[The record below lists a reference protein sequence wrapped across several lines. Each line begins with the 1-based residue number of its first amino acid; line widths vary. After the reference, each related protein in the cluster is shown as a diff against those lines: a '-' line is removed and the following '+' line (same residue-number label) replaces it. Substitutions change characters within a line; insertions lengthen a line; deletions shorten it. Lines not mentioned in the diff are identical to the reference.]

1 MNEISN
7 YRAEVIER
15 SINIEWIINGIIS
28 QHYFK
33 HVNTN
38 FLFEVLYDQNITF
51 ALKRNILEKILQSL
65 NHQNQQKI
73 HELNRLNSIRNYFA
87 HCNQEIYTIKSNE
100 SFVPDPKKPEN
111 PIDFKKLYEEFM
123 SIAKQVEYWLF
134 DEYKGMGG
142 IFSQTK
148 DGL

>member
-1 MNEISN
+1 MNEISK

-15 SINIEWIINGIIS
+15 AINIEWIINAIIS

-33 HVNTN
+33 YVNIN

-51 ALKRNILEKILQSL
+51 ALKRNILDKILQSR
-65 NHQNQQKI
+65 NHQNEQKM

-87 HCNQEIYTIKSNE
+87 HCNQEIYTIKSKE
-100 SFVPDPKKPEN
+100 GFIPDPKKPEN
-111 PIDFKKLYEEFM
+111 PIDFNKLYEEFIT
-123 SIAKQVEYWLF
+123 IAKQVESWLF
-134 DEYKGMGG
+134 EEYKGMGG

-148 DGL
+148 PGL